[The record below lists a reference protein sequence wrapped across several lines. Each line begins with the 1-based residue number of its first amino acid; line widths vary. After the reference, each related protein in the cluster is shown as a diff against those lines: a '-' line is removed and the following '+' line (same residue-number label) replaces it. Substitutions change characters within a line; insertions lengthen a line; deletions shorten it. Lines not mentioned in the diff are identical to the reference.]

1 MRIVFACP
9 FGLGLKATVWA
20 RILPLAAH
28 LAGRG
33 HEVRVVVPPW
43 DTPEEADSLL
53 LYKNVDVF
61 RVDLRGGLLPTLM
74 RMQWRIQE
82 FNPDIIHIVKPRA
95 HAGIIQFLSSIK
107 RSLTFSGR
115 PLLVLDADDWEQ
127 AWTPGLNAHP
137 ILARFLSWQEEWG
150 LRNCD
155 GLTVASQWLWRRA
168 GQIAPELP
176 CLYLPNGAER
186 APQPSMK
193 PPTAKKE
200 ILWVT
205 RFVEVSPAWIKRFWK
220 RVKEIEPLCL
230 LTVAGSPIE
239 AGLEIHY
246 QTVLSQFDHNE
257 GDVQF
262 TGHLAYSDLQLLY
275 ARSACVI
282 APAREEAASL
292 AKCSVKLLDSVR
304 FGFRCVASAVGE
316 HVRFEELSTVTFLGP
331 EVTPE
336 EFAETVV
343 LALQSHPAVPS
354 FSSLHAQGT
363 IVPDWAFLA
372 FKMERFYGKMLAR
385 TH

>member
-28 LAGRG
+28 LVGRG
-33 HEVRVVVPPW
+33 HKVRVVVPPW

-61 RVDLRGGLLPTLM
+61 RVNLRGGLLPTLL

-82 FNPDIIHIVKPRA
+82 FQPDIIHIVKPRA
-95 HAGIIQFLSSIK
+95 YAGISQFLCCLR
-107 RSLTFSGR
+107 RSVIPTRG
-115 PLLVLDADDWEQ
+115 PMLVLDADDWEQ

-137 ILARFLSWQEEWG
+137 MLAKFLAWQEEWG
-150 LRNCD
+150 FRNCD

-168 GQIAPELP
+168 GQIVPDLP
-176 CLYLPNGAER
+176 CLYLPNGANR
-186 APQPSMK
+186 ASQRSMI
-193 PPTAKKE
+193 PRSATKE

-205 RFVEVSPAWIKRFWK
+205 RFVEVSPTWIKRFWK

-239 AGLEIHY
+239 AGLEAHY
-246 QTVLSQFDHNE
+246 RKVISQLGQSA

-262 TGHLAYSDLQLLY
+262 MGQVAYKDLQMLY
-275 ARSACVI
+275 GRSACVI

-304 FGFRCVASAVGE
+304 YGFRCVASAVGE
-316 HVRFEELSTVTFLGP
+316 QVRFEELSTVTFLGP

-336 EFAETVV
+336 KFAETVV
-343 LALQSHPAVPS
+343 MVLQRPPDGPS
-354 FSSLHAQGT
+354 SARLVQKES
-363 IVPDWAFLA
+363 VPDWAFLA
-372 FKMERFYGKMLAR
+372 SSMERFYEKMLAR
-385 TH
+385 TL